1 MTSCG
6 CFECI
11 SGVLPMSNAIM
22 TVNRE
27 YAGMT
32 PVGMKF
38 STLAGSVGGGL
49 QTPGFVGHSKH
60 YIGSKK
66 FISAEGGLLRLA
78 WMPKVLK
85 EEIRPI
91 LEKKSKE
98 LGVDLFK
105 LIADE
110 DVATTEEEVMEYM
123 QKVNHPALNLP
134 PLM

>member
-1 MTSCG
+1 MA
-6 CFECI
+6 
-11 SGVLPMSNAIM
+11 NAVM

-27 YAGMT
+27 HAGMT

-60 YIGSKK
+60 YIGSQK
-66 FISAEGGLLRLA
+66 FISAEGGLLRIA
-78 WMPKVLK
+78 WMPKILK

-91 LEKKSKE
+91 LERKSKE
-98 LGVDLFK
+98 LGVNLFD

-110 DVATTEEEVMEYM
+110 DVCEDSEKLMEFLTE
-123 QKVNHPALNLP
+123 KGHPALEMDSIL
-134 PLM
+134 